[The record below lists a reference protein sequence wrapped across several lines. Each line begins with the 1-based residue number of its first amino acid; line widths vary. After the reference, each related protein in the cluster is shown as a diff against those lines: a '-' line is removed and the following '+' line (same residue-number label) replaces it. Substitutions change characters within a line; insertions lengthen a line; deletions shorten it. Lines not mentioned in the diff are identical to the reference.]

1 MSEASSAPLSILLV
15 EDEEATR
22 LFVRVL
28 LQRMGH
34 TVREAD
40 STAAALKHAQKQ
52 TFDLVL
58 LDLGLPDGDG
68 VELAAAL
75 LEGAP
80 GAVRI
85 VAMSSRVEPGDEVT
99 LRAHGVTALVTKPL
113 TQAKLKELLQPDTA
127 TPAVIDRPALEEH
140 RAVLGG
146 DRLGHVIDQF
156 LHTAADAAIALRDFT
171 DQGELAKVVHKMG
184 GGAATLALHRLAD
197 AALQLEKQA
206 KAGDGGAVA
215 LGRRDVAALLAQAV
229 GELKLYRSGL

>member
-1 MSEASSAPLSILLV
+1 MSEAAAAPLTILLV

-28 LQRMGH
+28 LERMGH

-52 TFDLVL
+52 AFDLVL

-68 VELAAAL
+68 HELAAAL
-75 LEGAP
+75 LESAP
-80 GAVRI
+80 GGIRI
-85 VAMSSRVEPGDEVT
+85 IAMSSRVEPGDEVT
-99 LRAHGVTALVTKPL
+99 LRAHGVAALVAKPL
-113 TQAKLKELLQPDTA
+113 TPAKLKELLQPGA
-127 TPAVIDRPALEEH
+127 AAVIDQPALEEH

-171 DQGELAKVVHKMG
+171 DLGELAKVIHKMG

-197 AALQLEKQA
+197 AALQLEKHA
-206 KAGDGGAVA
+206 KAGNSGAVA
-215 LGRRDVAALLAQAV
+215 AGRAEVAALLGQAV
-229 GELKLYRSGL
+229 GELKRYRGSL